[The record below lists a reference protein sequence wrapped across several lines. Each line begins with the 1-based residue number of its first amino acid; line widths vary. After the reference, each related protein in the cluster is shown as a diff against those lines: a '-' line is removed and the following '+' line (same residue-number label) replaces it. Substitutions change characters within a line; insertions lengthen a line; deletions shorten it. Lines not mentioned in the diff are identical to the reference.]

1 MEGNFKMGTSHT
13 GVDMF
18 LESALKANIQRASS
32 YISRP
37 LQWRLFI
44 SSLVLSDVLM
54 AGLAFRLAY
63 FVRFDLS
70 LGIFLETID
79 PNFFFYQRLTLIFIP
94 LWLVVFALLG
104 LYDRQKLLGG
114 TQEYSLVFNGTT
126 VGMVLVIAV
135 GFLDPGFILARGWL
149 LLAWWFTFLFIA
161 IGRFTLRRIVYS
173 LRERGYFLSNAVIIG
188 ANNEGLSLAEQ
199 LMRWKS
205 SGFQLVGF
213 IDKKLAPGTPLI
225 RHLNVLGNVDDLDKI
240 IHQYEVEELIL
251 ASSAI
256 SSRDKMLDIFQRY
269 GISSGVN
276 VRMSSGLYEII
287 TTGLTVKE
295 FAYVPLV
302 GVNKVRLTGIDE
314 VLKMALDYAITIPGL
329 ILLAPLLLAIAVA
342 VKLDSPGP
350 VIHRRRVMGMNGRQ
364 FDAYKFRSMH
374 LNGDLILSKYPR
386 LQHEL
391 ARNHKLKEDPRITR
405 IGAFLRR
412 TSLDELPQL
421 FNVLKREMSLV
432 GPRIITPAEVEKYNK
447 WDLNLMT
454 VRPGITG
461 LWQVSG
467 RSDVSYEERVRLDMH
482 YIRNWSIWLDLQL
495 LMQTIPAVLKARGA
509 Y

>member
-1 MEGNFKMGTSHT
+1 METSQT

-18 LESALKANIQRASS
+18 LESALKTNIKNASS

-44 SSLVLSDVLM
+44 ASLILNDIIM

-63 FVRFDLS
+63 FVRFNIP
-70 LGIFLETID
+70 LGIFIENVE
-79 PNFFFYQRLTLIFIP
+79 PNFFFYQRLILIFIP
-94 LWLVVFALLG
+94 LWLAVFALLG

-126 VGMVLVIAV
+126 VGIVLVIAV

-161 IGRFTLRRIVYS
+161 IGRFILRRIVYS
-173 LRERGYFLSNAVIIG
+173 LRQRGYFLSYAVIVG

-205 SGFQLVGF
+205 SGFHLVGF
-213 IDKKLAPGTPLI
+213 IDKKLAAGTPLF
-225 RHLNVLGNVDDLDKI
+225 RHLHVLGTVDDLDKI
-240 IHQYEVEELIL
+240 IQQYGVEELIL

-256 SSRDKMLDIFQRY
+256 SSRDKMLEIFQRY
-269 GISSGVN
+269 GVSSGVN

-295 FAYVPLV
+295 FDYVPLV

-314 VLKMALDYAITIPGL
+314 ALKLALDYAITIPGL
-329 ILLAPLLLAIAVA
+329 ILIAPLLLAVALA
-342 VKLDSPGP
+342 VKFDSPGP

-364 FDAYKFRSMH
+364 FDAYKFRTMH
-374 LNGDLILSKYPR
+374 VNGDEILKKYPK

-391 ARNHKLKEDPRITR
+391 ARNHKLKDDPRITR

-412 TSLDELPQL
+412 TSLDELPQF
-421 FNVLKREMSLV
+421 FNVLMRDMSLV
-432 GPRIITPAEVEKYNK
+432 GPRIITSAEVEKYNK

-495 LMQTIPAVLKARGA
+495 LVQTIPAVLKARGA